1 MTDVALTSKRDRPT
15 PQNNPVLNNPYDQP
29 TKHWMLN
36 DRGTATGEL
45 GEGRRPSAPYP
56 TVPRAGG
63 RPRKVSKA
71 ELQMHDRI
79 NLIREKVEAWRTA
92 GYPGISATI
101 ALLLRHWRGETAR
114 IRPFYCQVVA
124 IETLVWLCDADPH
137 DDPKL
142 NSLRKSISKVCEN
155 HNGDILRYATK
166 MATGTGKTMVMG
178 MIIIWQALRSTGR
191 TDILVMVPNRTV
203 KDRLSVL
210 LPGNNDNVYKSLL
223 PPNMRLP
230 GNIKITI
237 VNFQAFRRRS
247 ILGVDKDETVDPRT
261 RKILTSG
268 GDDPES
274 WYETPIDMLDRLLP
288 SHRGAKIIVINDE
301 AHHCYLPAPP
311 AQSRKKANKK
321 DDGGVASTTEAALWF
336 SALQHLYD
344 ASRLGMVFDMSATPM
359 FISNTGQYDT
369 ELFPWVVSDYPLI
382 DAIEAGL
389 TKIPRVPVEDMT
401 GLDEPKFRNIFNY
414 IPKSERKLTYDS
426 MHDDVADLLKRLE
439 KKYYEVSKIYQKTGQ
454 VPVMIV
460 VAYPI
465 TNATALY
472 KYLAGYRADNNWKE
486 GASKIFSNIRNGKP
500 LKSPVTLLVTSD
512 IDDFDSSDWKSLA
525 IEQEAFFPA
534 NADKKDRA
542 NHIKNVFQTVGQRGK
557 PGEKIRCIVSVNMLT
572 EGWDAKTVTH
582 ILGYRPFKSDLLCE
596 QVAGRALRRSNLPAD
611 GLLHGKLLM
620 PEYAGIFGIP
630 FSFMLGDG
638 KNGTNPNPAWSV
650 YTVEG
655 RENLR
660 IKFPNIKAYEPAQD
674 TVRLEFNEDMVEKY
688 EVVGSYAPVDV
699 TTEGSVGEREV
710 MEADIRHRSAIFK
723 LAGHITDKFAAHRGD
738 RKGPLFQSAVTAVH
752 QWLEHDKVKCDDE
765 RLLAYPPHLGAVT
778 KRILDASLPRYRRY
792 PYRPVF
798 WDEYDRNHPH
808 ELDTDDV
815 DFSTTLKDKYPL
827 DGVPAKSE
835 LNAAACH
842 NPDEV
847 RLASI
852 LDNHPMI
859 EAWVRPHK
867 LGWNIPYTDHKTGK
881 DREYEPDF
889 VARVKGGTVHLIIEF
904 KGQDT
909 EEAHNKRLTTEEKWI
924 PAVHASDDDACKG
937 KWVYVYI
944 DNNNRLQR
952 EIDDAVGGALT

>member
-1 MTDVALTSKRDRPT
+1 MTSATNTKQDKAT
-15 PQNNPVLNNPYDQP
+15 PENSPILNSPYERP
-29 TKHWMLN
+29 TKHWILN

-45 GEGRRPSAPYP
+45 GKGRRPSAPYP

-63 RPRKVSKA
+63 RPRRVTQA
-71 ELQMHDRI
+71 EFEMHDRI
-79 NLIREKVEAWRTA
+79 NLIRERVEAWRAA
-92 GYPGISATI
+92 GYPGINATV
-101 ALLLRHWRGETAR
+101 ALLLRHWCGETAR
-114 IRPFYCQVVA
+114 TRPFYCQAVA
-124 IETLVWLCDADPH
+124 IEALVWLCDADPR

-142 NSLRKSISKVCEN
+142 GSLREGISKACEN

-178 MIIIWQALRSTGR
+178 MIIIWQAMRAAKR

-210 LPGNNDNVYKSLL
+210 IPGDSDNVYKSLL

-230 GNIKITI
+230 GNLKITI
-237 VNFQAFRRRS
+237 VNFQAFRPRS
-247 ILGVDKDETVDPRT
+247 VLGVDKDEKANPRT

-268 GDDPES
+268 GDEPES
-274 WYETPIDMLDRLLP
+274 WYETPQDMLDRLLP
-288 SHRGAKIIVINDE
+288 SHRGARIIVINDE
-301 AHHCYLPAPP
+301 AHHCYRP
-311 AQSRKKANKK
+311 AQNRKKRAGR
-321 DDGGVASTTEAALWF
+321 GGDEVASPMKAALWF
-336 SALQHLYD
+336 SALQHLD
-344 ASRLGMVFDMSATPM
+344 DVGRLGMVFDMSATPM
-359 FISNTGQYDT
+359 FISNTSQYET

-389 TKIPRVPVEDMT
+389 TKIPRVPVEDLT
-401 GLDEPKFRNIFNY
+401 GQDEPKFRNIFNY
-414 IPKSERKLTYDS
+414 IPKSERKLVYDS
-426 MHDDVADLLKRLE
+426 MHDDVTDLLRRLE
-439 KKYYEVSKIYQKTGQ
+439 EKYIGVSKTYQKMGQ

-465 TNATALY
+465 ANATALY
-472 KYLAGYRADNNWKE
+472 KYLAGYRTDNGWQE
-486 GASKIFSNIRNGKP
+486 GASKIFSNVRDGKP
-500 LKSPVTLLVTSD
+500 LKSPVTLLVTSE
-512 IDDFDSSDWKSLA
+512 IDDFDSADWKSLA

-534 NADKKDRA
+534 NADKRDRA

-572 EGWDAKTVTH
+572 EGWDARTVTH

-596 QVAGRALRRSNLPAD
+596 QVAGRALRRSSLPAD
-611 GLLHGKLLM
+611 GLLHGKLLA

-638 KNGTNPNPAWSV
+638 GEGTEPNPSWPV

-660 IKFPNIKAYEPAQD
+660 MMFPNIKAYEPAQD
-674 TVRLEFNEDMVEKY
+674 TVRLEFDEGRVERY
-688 EVVGSYAPVDV
+688 VVEGSYAPVDV
-699 TTEGSVGEREV
+699 TTKGSVGEREI
-710 MEADIRHRSAIFK
+710 MESDMRHRSAIFK
-723 LAGHITDKFAAHRGD
+723 LAGHITDKFAAHKGD
-738 RKGPLFQSAVTAVH
+738 RKGPLFQSAVAAVLR
-752 QWLEHDKVKCDDE
+752 WLEHDKVKCDDE
-765 RLLAYPPHLGAVT
+765 RLLAYPPHLGAAAE
-778 KRILDASLPRYRRY
+778 RILDASLPRHRRHA
-792 PYRPVF
+792 YRPVF
-798 WDEYDRNHPH
+798 WDEYDQNHPH
-808 ELDTDDV
+808 ELDTESV
-815 DFSTTLKDKYPL
+815 SFSTTLKDRYPA

-852 LDNHPMI
+852 LDNHPKI
-859 EAWVRPHK
+859 EAWVRSHK

-881 DREYEPDF
+881 NREYEPDF
-889 VARVKGGTVHLIIEF
+889 VARVKGGGAHLIIEF
-904 KGQDT
+904 KGQET

-937 KWVYVYI
+937 KWTYVYI

-952 EIDDAVGGALT
+952 EIDDAIRSVSG

>member
-1 MTDVALTSKRDRPT
+1 MTAGIDATKPDRPT
-15 PQNNPVLNNPYDQP
+15 PENSPILNSPYERP

-63 RPRKVSKA
+63 RTRRVTQA
-71 ELQMHDRI
+71 ELEMHDRI
-79 NLIREKVEAWRTA
+79 NIIRERVEAWRVA
-92 GYPGISATI
+92 GYPGISPTI
-101 ALLLRHWRGETAR
+101 ALLLRHWRGETAHT
-114 IRPFYCQVVA
+114 RPFYCQVVA
-124 IETLVWLCDADPH
+124 IETLVWLCDADPRN
-137 DDPKL
+137 DPKL
-142 NSLRKSISKVCEN
+142 DYLREEIFKASEN
-155 HNGDILRYATK
+155 HNGSILRYATK

-178 MIIIWQALRSTGR
+178 MIIIWQALRSTKR

-203 KDRLSVL
+203 KDRLLVL
-210 LPGNNDNVYKSLL
+210 IPGNSDNVYKSLL

-230 GNIKITI
+230 GNLKLTI
-237 VNFQAFRRRS
+237 VNFQAFRQRS
-247 ILGVDKDETVDPRT
+247 VLGVDKDEKVDFKT

-268 GDDPES
+268 GNDPES
-274 WYETPIDMLDRLLP
+274 WYESPQDMLDRLLP
-288 SHRGAKIIVINDE
+288 SHRGARIAVINDE
-301 AHHCYLPAPP
+301 AHHCYRPM
-311 AQSRKKANKK
+311 QNKK
-321 DDGGVASTTEAALWF
+321 RAVRKDGGEVASPAEAALWF
-336 SALQHLYD
+336 SALQHLD
-344 ASRLGMVFDMSATPM
+344 NAGRLGMVFDMSATPM
-359 FISNTGQYDT
+359 FISNASQYET

-389 TKIPRVPVEDMT
+389 TKIPRVPVEDLT
-401 GLDEPKFRNIFNY
+401 GQDEPKFRNIFNY
-414 IPKSERKLTYDS
+414 IPRSERKLVYDS
-426 MHDDVADLLKRLE
+426 MHEDVADLLKRLE
-439 KKYYEVSKIYQKTGQ
+439 EKYHDVSKIYQKLGQ

-465 TNATALY
+465 ANATALY
-472 KYLAGYRADNNWKE
+472 KYLAGYRAGNDWRE
-486 GASKIFSNIRNGKP
+486 GASKIFSNVKEGKP
-500 LKSPVTLLVTSD
+500 IKSPVTLLVTSD
-512 IDDFDSSDWKSLA
+512 IDDFDSADWRSLA

-542 NHIKNVFQTVGQRGK
+542 KHIKNVFQTVGQRGK

-572 EGWDAKTVTH
+572 EGWDARTVTH

-611 GLLHGKLLM
+611 GLLHGKLLA

-638 KNGTNPNPAWSV
+638 KGKAEPDPAWPV

-660 IKFPNIKAYEPAQD
+660 MNFPNIKAYEPAQD
-674 TVRLEFNEDMVEKY
+674 TVRLEFDEDRVERY
-688 EVVGSYAPVDV
+688 EVTGSYAPVDV
-699 TTEGSVGEREV
+699 TTEGSVGEREI
-710 MEADIRHRSAIFK
+710 MEADMRHRSAIFK
-723 LAGHITDKFAAHRGD
+723 LASHITDKFAAHRGD
-738 RKGPLFQSAVTAVH
+738 RKGPLFQSAVAAVRR
-752 QWLEHDKVKCDDE
+752 WLEHDKVVCNDE
-765 RLLAYPPHLGAVT
+765 RLLAYPPHLGAVAE
-778 KRILDASLPRYRRY
+778 RILDASLPQHRRHA
-792 PYRPVF
+792 YRPVF
-798 WDEYDRNHPH
+798 WDEYDQNHPH
-808 ELDTDDV
+808 VLDTGRV
-815 DFSTTLKDKYPL
+815 SFNTTLKDKYPP

-842 NPDEV
+842 SPDEV

-859 EAWVRPHK
+859 EAWVRSHK

-881 DREYEPDF
+881 NREYEPDF
-889 VARVKGGTVHLIIEF
+889 VARVKGGRAHLIIEF
-904 KGQDT
+904 KGQDSD
-909 EEAHNKRLTTEEKWI
+909 EAHNKRVTTVEKWI
-924 PAVHASDDDACKG
+924 PAVHASDDDACRG

-952 EIDDAVGGALT
+952 EIDDAVRSVSG